1 MRALLVYPKF
11 RESYWSFEQA
21 LALIRKRAMMPP
33 LGLITVAA
41 LLPRHWELRLRDH
54 NIEAIDAADW
64 NWADIVLFSGM
75 LVQKDDMR
83 ELIGEARR
91 HGIPTVCGGPYATAV
106 PDELIEAGA
115 DFLVLDEGEITIP
128 LWLDALASGADQG
141 VYRADG
147 KRPDVTQTPIPRYDL
162 LDLTAYSEMAIQYS
176 RGCPFRCEFCDIIVL
191 YGRRP
196 RTKTPDQVTR
206 ELGRLYELGWRGS
219 VFVVD
224 DNFIGNK
231 ANAKQMLGNLQS
243 WQAEHGW
250 PFNFSTEVSIDLAQ
264 DQVLMDQMVDS
275 NFGSVFIG
283 VETPDEAS
291 LIATNKKQNTK
302 TTLDDSIARIAG
314 NGLRIMAG
322 FIVGF
327 DGEQRGAGQ
336 RIVEFVER
344 NHIPL
349 TTFSML
355 QALPGT
361 ALWHRLKGEGRLR
374 EGEAHLNQTSL
385 TNFVPTRP
393 IEEIADEYVRG
404 FYDLFDAKRY
414 LGRTYRHYRVLGTA
428 DVHNNP
434 TRRKH
439 KSKRPSDPAR
449 LRALL
454 TVLWRQGVVRK
465 TRFDFWRYL
474 WRMARYNRGGVGSYL
489 GLCAYIEH
497 FLPYRELV
505 KQQINEGLAVFLERE
520 RRLGQH
526 LTDSGIRATDAD
538 AASEDREIPRQAQ
551 RVVC

>member
-1 MRALLVYPKF
+1 MNALLIYPRF
-11 RESYWSFEQA
+11 RESYWSFEKA
-21 LALIRKRAMMPP
+21 LELIKKRAMMPP

-41 LLPRHWELRLRDH
+41 ILPQDWDFRLRDH
-54 NIEAIDAADW
+54 NIEPIADDDW
-64 NWADIVLFSGM
+64 AWADIVLFSGM
-75 LVQKDDMR
+75 LVQKADMQA
-83 ELIGEARR
+83 LIQEARR
-91 HGIPTVCGGPYATAV
+91 RRIPSVCGGPYATAL
-106 PDELIEAGA
+106 PEELIDAGA

-128 LWLDALASGADQG
+128 LWLDDLAKGATGG
-141 VYRADG
+141 VYRSNG
-147 KRPDVTQTPIPRYDL
+147 EKPDVTRTPIPRYDL
-162 LDLTAYSEMAIQYS
+162 LDLSAYSEMAIQYS

-196 RTKTPDQVTR
+196 RTKTPEQILA
-206 ELGRLYELGWRGS
+206 ELERLYELGWRRS

-231 ANAKQMLGNLQS
+231 ANAKQMLGALRP
-243 WQAEHGW
+243 WQEQKGW
-250 PFNFSTEVSIDLAQ
+250 PFNFSTEASMDLAQ
-264 DQVLMDQMVDS
+264 DQELMDRMVDC

-291 LIATNKKQNTK
+291 LIATKKRQNTK
-302 TTLDDSIARIAG
+302 ASLDDSVQRIAG

-322 FIVGF
+322 FIIGF

-336 RIVEFVER
+336 RIVDFVER

-361 ALWHRLKGEGRLR
+361 ALWDRLKTEGRLR
-374 EGEAHLNQTSL
+374 EGEVHLNQTSL

-393 IEEIADEYVRG
+393 VEEIADEYVQG
-404 FYDLFDAKRY
+404 FYELFDASRY

-434 TRRKH
+434 ARRKH
-439 KSKRPSDPAR
+439 KAKRPRDPAA
-449 LRALL
+449 LSALL
-454 TVLWRQGVVRK
+454 TILWRQGVVRK
-465 TRFDFWRYL
+465 TRGAFWRYL
-474 WRMARYNRGGVGSYL
+474 WQMARHNRGGVGSYL

-505 KQQINEGLAVFLERE
+505 KEQISTQLAVYQERE
-520 RRLGQH
+520 RMLQAPSR
-526 LTDSGIRATDAD
+526 TVDERPRDA
-538 AASEDREIPRQAQ
+538 
-551 RVVC
+551 RVA

>member
-1 MRALLVYPKF
+1 MNALLIYPRF
-11 RESYWSFEQA
+11 RESYWSFEKA
-21 LALIRKRAMMPP
+21 LELIKKRAMMPP

-41 LLPRHWELRLRDH
+41 ILPQDWDFRLKDH
-54 NIEAIDAADW
+54 NIEPIADDDW
-64 NWADIVLFSGM
+64 AWADIVLFSGM
-75 LVQKDDMR
+75 LVQKADMQA
-83 ELIGEARR
+83 LIQEARR
-91 HGIPTVCGGPYATAV
+91 RRIPSVCGGPYATALSE
-106 PDELIEAGA
+106 ELIEAGA

-128 LWLDALASGADQG
+128 LWLDDLAKGATGG
-141 VYRADG
+141 VYRSNG
-147 KRPDVTQTPIPRYDL
+147 EKPDVTRTPIPRYDL
-162 LDLTAYSEMAIQYS
+162 LDLSAYSEMAIQYS

-196 RTKTPDQVTR
+196 RTKTPEQILA
-206 ELGRLYELGWRGS
+206 ELERLYELGWRRS

-231 ANAKQMLGNLQS
+231 ANAKQMLGALRP
-243 WQAEHGW
+243 WQEEKGW
-250 PFNFSTEVSIDLAQ
+250 PFNFSTEASMDLAQ
-264 DQVLMDQMVDS
+264 DQELMDRMVDC

-291 LIATNKKQNTK
+291 LIATKKRQNTK
-302 TTLDDSIARIAG
+302 ASLDDSVQRIAG

-322 FIVGF
+322 FIIGF

-336 RIVEFVER
+336 RIVDFVER

-361 ALWHRLKGEGRLR
+361 ALWDRLKTEGRLR
-374 EGEAHLNQTSL
+374 EGEVHLNQTSL

-393 IEEIADEYVRG
+393 VEEIADEYVQG
-404 FYDLFDAKRY
+404 FYELFDASRY

-434 TRRKH
+434 ARRKH
-439 KSKRPSDPAR
+439 KAKRPRDPAA
-449 LRALL
+449 LPALL
-454 TVLWRQGVVRK
+454 TILWRQGVVRK
-465 TRFDFWRYL
+465 TRVAFWRYL
-474 WRMARYNRGGVGSYL
+474 WQMARHNRGGVGSYL

-505 KQQINEGLAVFLERE
+505 KEQISTQLAVYQERE
-520 RRLGQH
+520 RLLQGP
-526 LTDSGIRATDAD
+526 SRAVDET
-538 AASEDREIPRQAQ
+538 PRVA
-551 RVVC
+551 RVA

>member
-1 MRALLVYPKF
+1 MNALLIYPRF
-11 RESYWSFEQA
+11 RESYWSFEKA
-21 LALIRKRAMMPP
+21 LELIKKRAMMPP

-41 LLPRHWELRLRDH
+41 ILPQDWDFRLRDH
-54 NIEAIDAADW
+54 NIEPIADDDW
-64 NWADIVLFSGM
+64 AWADIVLFSGM
-75 LVQKDDMR
+75 LVQKADMQA
-83 ELIGEARR
+83 LIQEARR
-91 HGIPTVCGGPYATAV
+91 RRIPSVCGGPYATAL
-106 PDELIEAGA
+106 PEELIDAGA

-128 LWLDALASGADQG
+128 LWLDDLAKGATGG
-141 VYRADG
+141 VYRSNG
-147 KRPDVTQTPIPRYDL
+147 EKPDVTQTPIPRYDL
-162 LDLTAYSEMAIQYS
+162 LDLSAYSEMAIQYS

-196 RTKTPDQVTR
+196 RTKTPEQVLA
-206 ELGRLYELGWRGS
+206 ELERLYELGWRRS

-231 ANAKQMLGNLQS
+231 ANAKQMLGALRP
-243 WQAEHGW
+243 WQEQKGW
-250 PFNFSTEVSIDLAQ
+250 PFNFSTEASMDLAQ
-264 DQVLMDQMVDS
+264 DQELMDRMVDC

-291 LIATNKKQNTK
+291 LIATKKRQNTK
-302 TTLDDSIARIAG
+302 ASLDDSVQRIAG

-322 FIVGF
+322 FIIGF

-336 RIVEFVER
+336 RIVDFVER

-361 ALWHRLKGEGRLR
+361 ALWDRLKTEGRLR
-374 EGEAHLNQTSL
+374 EGEVHLNQTSL

-393 IEEIADEYVRG
+393 VEEIADEYVQG
-404 FYDLFDAKRY
+404 FYELFDASRY

-434 TRRKH
+434 ARRKH
-439 KSKRPSDPAR
+439 KAKRPRDPAA
-449 LRALL
+449 LPALL
-454 TVLWRQGVVRK
+454 TIVWRQGVVRK
-465 TRFDFWRYL
+465 TRVAFWRYL
-474 WRMARYNRGGVGSYL
+474 WQMARHNRGGVGSYL

-505 KQQINEGLAVFLERE
+505 KEQISTQLAVYQERE
-520 RRLGQH
+520 RLLQGSSCAGDERPR
-526 LTDSGIRATDAD
+526 DARAA
-538 AASEDREIPRQAQ
+538 
-551 RVVC
+551 

>member
-1 MRALLVYPKF
+1 MNALLIYPRF
-11 RESYWSFEQA
+11 RESYWSFEKA
-21 LALIRKRAMMPP
+21 LELIKKRAMMPP

-41 LLPRHWELRLRDH
+41 ILPQDWDFRLRDH
-54 NIEAIDAADW
+54 NIEPIADDDW
-64 NWADIVLFSGM
+64 AWADIVLFSGM
-75 LVQKDDMR
+75 LVQKADMQA
-83 ELIGEARR
+83 LIQEARR
-91 HGIPTVCGGPYATAV
+91 RRIPSVCGGPYATAL
-106 PDELIEAGA
+106 PEELIDAGA

-128 LWLDALASGADQG
+128 LWLDDLAKGATGG
-141 VYRADG
+141 VYRSNG
-147 KRPDVTQTPIPRYDL
+147 EKPDVTRTPIPRYDL
-162 LDLTAYSEMAIQYS
+162 LDLSAYSEMAIQYS

-196 RTKTPDQVTR
+196 RTKTPEQILA
-206 ELGRLYELGWRGS
+206 ELERLYELGWRRS

-231 ANAKQMLGNLQS
+231 ANAKQMLGALRP
-243 WQAEHGW
+243 WQEQKGW
-250 PFNFSTEVSIDLAQ
+250 PFNFSTEASMDLAQ
-264 DQVLMDQMVDS
+264 DQELMDRMVDC

-291 LIATNKKQNTK
+291 LIATKKRQNTK
-302 TTLDDSIARIAG
+302 ASLDDSVQRIAG

-322 FIVGF
+322 FIIGF

-336 RIVEFVER
+336 RIVDFVER

-361 ALWHRLKGEGRLR
+361 ALWDRLKTEGRLR
-374 EGEAHLNQTSL
+374 EGEVHLNQTSL

-393 IEEIADEYVRG
+393 VEEIADEYVQG
-404 FYDLFDAKRY
+404 FYELFDASRY

-434 TRRKH
+434 ARRKH
-439 KSKRPSDPAR
+439 KAKRPRDPAA
-449 LRALL
+449 LSALL
-454 TVLWRQGVVRK
+454 TILWRQGVVRK
-465 TRFDFWRYL
+465 TRGAFWRYL
-474 WRMARYNRGGVGSYL
+474 WQMARHNRGGMGSYL

-505 KQQINEGLAVFLERE
+505 KEQIITQLAVYQERE
-520 RRLGQH
+520 RMLQAP
-526 LTDSGIRATDAD
+526 SRAVDERPRDA
-538 AASEDREIPRQAQ
+538 
-551 RVVC
+551 RVA

>member
-1 MRALLVYPKF
+1 MNALLIYPRF
-11 RESYWSFEQA
+11 RESYWSFEKA
-21 LALIRKRAMMPP
+21 LELIKKRAMMPP

-41 LLPRHWELRLRDH
+41 ILPQDWDFRLRDH
-54 NIEAIDAADW
+54 NIEPIADDDW
-64 NWADIVLFSGM
+64 AWADIVLFSGM
-75 LVQKDDMR
+75 LVQKADMQA
-83 ELIGEARR
+83 LIQEARR
-91 HGIPTVCGGPYATAV
+91 RRIPSVCGGPYATAL
-106 PDELIEAGA
+106 PEELIDAGA

-128 LWLDALASGADQG
+128 LWLDDLAKGATGG
-141 VYRADG
+141 VYRSNG
-147 KRPDVTQTPIPRYDL
+147 EKPDVTQTPIPRYDL
-162 LDLTAYSEMAIQYS
+162 LDLGAYSEMAIQYS

-196 RTKTPDQVTR
+196 RTKTPEQVLA
-206 ELGRLYELGWRGS
+206 ELERLYELGWRRS

-231 ANAKQMLGNLQS
+231 ANAKQMLGALRP
-243 WQAEHGW
+243 WQEQKGW
-250 PFNFSTEVSIDLAQ
+250 PFNFSTEASMDLAQ
-264 DQVLMDQMVDS
+264 DQELMDRMVDC

-291 LIATNKKQNTK
+291 LIATKKRQNTK
-302 TTLDDSIARIAG
+302 ASLDDSVQRIAG

-322 FIVGF
+322 FIIGF

-336 RIVEFVER
+336 RIVDFVER

-361 ALWHRLKGEGRLR
+361 ALWDRLKTEGRLR
-374 EGEAHLNQTSL
+374 EGEVHLNQTSL

-393 IEEIADEYVRG
+393 VEEIADEYVQG
-404 FYDLFDAKRY
+404 FYELFDASRY

-434 TRRKH
+434 ARRKH
-439 KSKRPSDPAR
+439 KAKRPRDPAA
-449 LRALL
+449 LPALL
-454 TVLWRQGVVRK
+454 TIVWRQGVVRK
-465 TRFDFWRYL
+465 TRVAFWRYL
-474 WRMARYNRGGVGSYL
+474 WQMARHNRGGVGSYL

-505 KQQINEGLAVFLERE
+505 KEQISTQLAVYQERE
-520 RRLGQH
+520 RLLQGPSCAGDERPR
-526 LTDSGIRATDAD
+526 DARAA
-538 AASEDREIPRQAQ
+538 
-551 RVVC
+551 